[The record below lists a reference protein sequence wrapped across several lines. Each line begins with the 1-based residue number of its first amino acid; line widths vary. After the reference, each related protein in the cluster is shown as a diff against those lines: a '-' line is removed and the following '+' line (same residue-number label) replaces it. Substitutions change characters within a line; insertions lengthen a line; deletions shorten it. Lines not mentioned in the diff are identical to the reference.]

1 MTEQTQITT
10 NTNQVKV
17 PSVFIDGDKSAFVS
31 KAAVDKFK
39 QAVKSTQSVNLSDLV
54 NKYVKPEFSLEL
66 LSGEDSEWKFR
77 VVTRQVIKQNKPQ
90 REKTESEQRREL
102 LRAKL
107 NLMASARTNKDYRK
121 AKSAGN
127 VDHEILVEYQKLI
140 KMTKMPIPEPS
151 EILAKPDE
159 YRPII
164 SAVLGNPMMK
174 QQKSHPYVRY
184 FTLIAEKLGIGSMV
198 PMYEQTSQPE
208 QSAQPSLENLMKS
221 SGPTEIKQVSG
232 NNINMDGDETD
243 SEDESDNI
251 DV

>member
-66 LSGEDSEWKFR
+66 LSGEDGEWKFR
-77 VVTRQVIKQNKPQ
+77 VVTKQVVKQNKPQ

-164 SAVLGNPMMK
+164 SAVLGNQMMK

-198 PMYEQTSQPE
+198 PMYEQSVQT
-208 QSAQPSLENLMKS
+208 AQQSLENLMKS

-232 NNINMDGDETD
+232 NNINNGDETD

>member
-10 NTNQVKV
+10 NTNQVKP

-31 KAAVDKFK
+31 KAAVEKFK
-39 QAVKSTQSVNLSDLV
+39 QAIKSTQSVNLSDLV

-66 LSGEDSEWKFR
+66 LSNEDEEWKFR
-77 VVTRQVIKQNKPQ
+77 VVTKQVIKQTKPQ
-90 REKTESEQRREL
+90 KEKTESEQRREL
-102 LRAKL
+102 FRAKL

-127 VDHEILVEYQKLI
+127 VDHDILVEYQKLI

-164 SAVLGNPMMK
+164 SAVLQNPMMK

-198 PMYEQTSQPE
+198 PMYEQPVQQT
-208 QSAQPSLENLMKS
+208 QSNLENLMKS
-221 SGPTEIKQVSG
+221 SGPSEIKQVSG
-232 NNINMDGDETD
+232 NNINMNGDETD